1 MQMLILSTTRLT
13 AEIERQL
20 QEQYKDYT
28 FRYMENIKAAQR
40 YLKDADILLTYG
52 NDIAASD
59 IEKAKSLKWIMV
71 LSAGIDGMPLEVI
84 KQRQILLT
92 NVRGIH
98 KTQMAEYAVAM
109 LLSHYQN
116 LTIFNQRQKDKLWDK
131 TIKRREITGRTIT
144 IVGAGSIGEELARLA
159 KAFQMKTIAVTYSG
173 GSRPHF
179 DYVYRQNDLEQAL
192 KEADF
197 VVSILPS
204 TKETEGY
211 YKEQHFKWMKKTAIF
226 LNIGRGTAVDE
237 ATLVNALDNDEIE
250 HAILDVTPIEP
261 LPKESRL
268 WSHEKVTLTPH
279 VSGGSD
285 RYIPRAMELFE
296 KSLNQYIATGTV
308 SINKI
313 NLDRGY

>member
-1 MQMLILSTTRLT
+1 MFILSTTRLT
-13 AEIERQL
+13 PEIEHQL
-20 QEQYKDYT
+20 QEQYKDYSFKYT
-28 FRYMENIKAAQR
+28 ENIKMAEQ

-52 NDIAASD
+52 NDISASH
-59 IEKAKSLKWIMV
+59 IQKAKSLKWIMV
-71 LSAGIDGMPLEVI
+71 LSAGIDEMPLAAI
-84 KQRQILLT
+84 KQRNILLT

-109 LLSHYQN
+109 LLSHYQK
-116 LTIFNQRQKDKLWDK
+116 LTTFYQRQRDKLWDK
-131 TIKRREITGRTIT
+131 TIKRREITGRTLT
-144 IVGAGSIGEELARLA
+144 IVGAGSIGEEVARLA
-159 KAFQMKTIAVTYSG
+159 KAFQMKTIAVTFSG
-173 GSRPHF
+173 GLRPYF
-179 DYVYRQNDLEQAL
+179 DDVYRQDDLKQAL
-192 KEADF
+192 EEADF

-211 YKEQHFKWMKKTAIF
+211 YKKQHFKWMKKTAVF

-237 ATLVNALDNDEIE
+237 ETLLGALDNGEIE

-285 RYIPRAMELFE
+285 QYIPRAIQLFE
-296 KSLNQYIATGTV
+296 KSLNQFIATGTV
-308 SINKI
+308 SINKV